1 MFTGIIEEL
10 GTIKSI
16 ERSADSRR
24 MIISVERIMADLKI
38 GDSIAVNG
46 ACLTVGD
53 LQSSAFS
60 VYSSP
65 ETLSRTN
72 LGKLTIGS
80 KVNLERSLRLQDRL
94 GGHLVLGH
102 IDGIGYIKSR
112 NRKED
117 SVLFEFTFPRELAR
131 YIVPKGSIAVDGIS
145 LTVSNLSPDFFE
157 VSVIP
162 YTLEV
167 TTLGFKR
174 VGDEVNLETD
184 IIGKYVERLL
194 GSYEEGISSRIT
206 SELLERTGFV

>member
-162 YTLEV
+162 YTLEA